1 MMNAKWMTITFGLF
15 ALFATGVATAQPV
28 SVTLEVPTTTLEVGE
43 AVDVQLVCV
52 NTGTP
57 SVPTAPAVSG
67 IELSLLRSTPS
78 TSHFRQSI
86 NGVQSERTTHTYSL
100 RLVALREGTYEVGPL
115 TVEADGQTY
124 QSNTAR
130 IVVKKPAQ
138 TTAPRGDRIV
148 WIELNTDKPSIY
160 LGETFEATLR
170 IGVRRVVIGGRTYDF
185 NTLRDVL
192 DARSSQFSV
201 FSDGTANAA
210 TTTLVDSSGRRH
222 RYDVYTVQKT
232 LRPEKP
238 GDFLVGP
245 VFVKANY
252 PTQVRRGFFGRVE
265 PVRTRRE
272 TARADAIVVDV
283 RTPPTSDRPA
293 EYTGAVGE
301 YAMTVSASP
310 TKVAV
315 GEPITLTI
323 RISGTPLEGLA
334 GPDLSVN
341 PELTSRFDFTKDE
354 LVGDYD
360 RNQIVFRRAIFPK
373 SPGNQE
379 IPPIRWAYFDTSK
392 EAYVT
397 LAGDAIPIEVERPKG
412 EQITLALGGTEPTGR
427 DDVTLTRIAGGIS
440 PNYVQDEKLLQKP
453 GVLASPAVTGGGLVL
468 PPLVFAACVLLA
480 RSRERRANDG
490 GYARRRKAA
499 SRARDALKRAAAES
513 DPAQRLAAIG
523 TALRNYTG
531 DRFNLGAGECT
542 PSDVRSAMSEHRID
556 DELTSAVVNL
566 LARVDEARYAGTTMT
581 EAESEDLRAVA
592 NEWINKLENA
602 R

>member
-1 MMNAKWMTITFGLF
+1 MRLKWITTAAVLLTT
-15 ALFATGVATAQPV
+15 AIATAQPV
-28 SVTLEVPTTTLEVGE
+28 SVTLEVPTTTMEVGE
-43 AVDVQLVCV
+43 AVDVQLICV
-52 NTGTP
+52 NTGIPGTP
-57 SVPTAPAVSG
+57 SAPAVSG
-67 IELSLLRSTPS
+67 IELSLVRSTPS

-86 NGVQSERTTHTYSL
+86 NGVQSERTTHTFNL

-130 IVVKKPAQ
+130 VVVKKPQESA
-138 TTAPRGDRIV
+138 APRGDRIV
-148 WIELNTDKPSIY
+148 FVEVQTDKPSIY

-170 IGVRRVVIGGRTYDF
+170 IGVRRVVVGGRTYDF
-185 NTLRDVL
+185 NTLRDVI
-192 DARSSQFSV
+192 DGRSSQFSV
-201 FSDGTANAA
+201 FADGTANSSS
-210 TTTLVDSSGRRH
+210 TTLVDSSGQRH
-222 RYDVYTVQKT
+222 RYDLYTVTKT
-232 LRPEKP
+232 LRPEQP

-272 TARADAIVVDV
+272 TARADAIIVDV

-293 EYTGAVGE
+293 EYTGAVGQ
-301 YAMTVSASP
+301 YAMHVSASP

-323 RISGTPLEGLA
+323 RISGSPLEGLA

-373 SPGNQE
+373 SPGSQE
-379 IPPIRWAYFDTSK
+379 IPRIRWSYFDTNS

-397 LAGDAIPIEVERPKG
+397 LAGNAIPIEVERQKG
-412 EQITLALGGTEPTGR
+412 EQVTLTLGGSEPTGR

-440 PNYVQDEKLLQKP
+440 PNYVEEDKLLHESSI
-453 GVLASPAVTGGGLVL
+453 LASPAVTGGGLVL
-468 PPLVFAACVLLA
+468 PPLMFAVCALLA
-480 RSRERRANDG
+480 RTRERRASDG

-499 SRARDALKRAAAES
+499 SRAHESLKSAAAQT
-513 DPAQRLAAIG
+513 DPAQRLTAIG
-523 TALRNYTG
+523 SALRDYIG

-542 PSDVRSAMSEHRID
+542 PIDVRNAMSEHGID
-556 DELTSAVVNL
+556 EELIEAVVNL
-566 LARVDEARYAGTTMT
+566 LVRADEARYAGTTMSET
-581 EAESEDLRAVA
+581 ESQDLRAVVSG
-592 NEWINKLENA
+592 WIRKLENA